1 MRYRVLCAYDGSPSA
16 DRAFD
21 FGARLAKRF
30 EGGELHV
37 VTVVAPAEPPV
48 QCEIDALLVA
58 SREKFG
64 STFGQ
69 LQRRDTAQGVQ
80 LVFKVCVGYAAQ
92 QVLHYAEQMDVHH
105 IVTGR
110 RGISAMERWTMGS
123 VSQKIVLHAISV
135 VTVVP

>member
-1 MRYRVLCAYDGSPSA
+1 MRYRILCAYDGSPSA

-30 EGGELHV
+30 EGELHV
-37 VTVVAPAEPPV
+37 LTVVAPVEPPV
-48 QCEIDALLVA
+48 QCEIDALLAA
-58 SREKFG
+58 SRERFA
-64 STFGQ
+64 SSFAQ
-69 LQRRDTAQGVQ
+69 LERRDTALGVD
-80 LVFKVCVGYAAQ
+80 LVFEVCVGYAAQ

-123 VSQKIVLHAISV
+123 VSQKIVLHATSV

>member
-1 MRYRVLCAYDGSPSA
+1 M
-16 DRAFD
+16 
-21 FGARLAKRF
+21 AKRF
-30 EGGELHV
+30 EGELHV
-37 VTVVAPAEPPV
+37 LTVVPPAEPPV
-48 QCEIDALLVA
+48 QSEIDALLVK
-58 SREKFG
+58 SREKFS

-69 LQRRDTAQGVQ
+69 LERRDTAQGVA
-80 LVFKVCVGYAAQ
+80 LVFEVCIGYPAQ

-123 VSQKIVLHAISV
+123 VSQKIVLHATST